1 MKDKLEIGMY
11 VRTND
16 GYIAKLIKK
25 NETWKYEFDGS
36 VVYEFDSQIWDTDY
50 ADSYYDET
58 ELFESEIEC
67 LTIEPSFNIMDLIRE
82 GDLVTLK
89 GEICKDEV
97 YRVIGVGEDTIQLD
111 CFQDG
116 YMCVT
121 ADDIKQVLTK
131 EQFMR
136 ECYEIGE

>member
-1 MKDKLEIGMY
+1 MKIEEGMR
-11 VRTND
+11 VRTKDD
-16 GYIAKLIKK
+16 GIQKITKVTINGCFYRTCRAGFDYKTSL
-25 NETWKYEFDGS
+25 NEEDIIG
-36 VVYEFDSQIWDTDY
+36 
-50 ADSYYDET
+50 
-58 ELFESEIEC
+58 
-67 LTIEPSFNIMDLIRE
+67 EPSFNIMDLIRE